1 MDITLGT
8 FNLNNLFDRFNF
20 QAEIAAMPADAR
32 NVRTTYQW
40 VLVGAGHG
48 PEDPPPQLDPT
59 ESTSPYYRIQRN
71 TDGTLI
77 KPKSEDGLEA
87 ISSRID
93 AMGLDVVCVQEVENL
108 DALRAFNRSRL
119 ANPYR
124 YEVLVEGNDP
134 RFIDVGILSHYPIAN
149 VTSHRFEVH
158 PAEPAMPVFG
168 RDLLEAQVLSP
179 TRSRKLFSV
188 FVNHLKSNFVRFD
201 DPDPE
206 STRQA
211 NNVRRRR
218 QAEVVRRIVD
228 AKTRPTSRYVV
239 VGDMNDAPESDTLAP
254 FTEPLTDA
262 LAQVVESRPAPPATN
277 PEDAPVDARWTHR
290 FSVSRGPDKF
300 ELFDQIWLSPSL
312 GPKLDHAEI
321 ERRTKWSASAAGV
334 GSDHDPAWIRLTG
347 L

>member
-77 KPKSEDGLEA
+77 KPKSEVGLRGA
-87 ISSRID
+87 SPPASTS
-93 AMGLDVVCVQEVENL
+93 MGLDVVCVQEVENL

-134 RFIDVGILSHYPIAN
+134 RFIDVGILSHLPDRQR
-149 VTSHRFEVH
+149 HQ
-158 PAEPAMPVFG
+158 PP
-168 RDLLEAQVLSP
+168 L
-179 TRSRKLFSV
+179 RSA
-188 FVNHLKSNFVRFD
+188 
-201 DPDPE
+201 P
-206 STRQA
+206 
-211 NNVRRRR
+211 RR
-218 QAEVVRRIVD
+218 
-228 AKTRPTSRYVV
+228 P
-239 VGDMNDAPESDTLAP
+239 GD
-254 FTEPLTDA
+254 
-262 LAQVVESRPAPPATN
+262 
-277 PEDAPVDARWTHR
+277 
-290 FSVSRGPDKF
+290 
-300 ELFDQIWLSPSL
+300 
-312 GPKLDHAEI
+312 
-321 ERRTKWSASAAGV
+321 AGV
-334 GSDHDPAWIRLTG
+334 RA
-347 L
+347 